1 MSSSQMRLNRATGEW
16 VIYAP
21 ARRKRPHDLQKK
33 ESTEAS
39 SLGFDP
45 DCPFCT
51 GDEKTLQ
58 SELLDFPLSHGEQ
71 WQTRVI
77 SNKYPALTPSEL
89 PERVAHGIYLT
100 TAGYGRQ
107 EVIIESP
114 LHSMTLATMSVE
126 AIEILIDTYH
136 HRYLALMEDPEIM
149 MVIIFR
155 NHGSTAG
162 ASLRHPHSQIIGTSV
177 VPRNRR
183 WQDEEAQRYFDHWN
197 RCLYCDLLQFEIQEG
212 KRIIQENQSFVAFV
226 PFAAQA
232 SCEVW
237 IMPKQHQADFGS
249 INPLQRKD
257 FAAILQDVLARIYHK
272 LNNPDYNY
280 VINSAV
286 RYKSEEPQVHW
297 YCQIVPRLST
307 PAGFEIGSG
316 ISINPSLPEI
326 DAKFLRGENLDV

>member
-21 ARRKRPHDLQKK
+21 SRRQRPHDLQKK
-33 ESTEAS
+33 PSPGSSSESHQ
-39 SLGFDP
+39 F
-45 DCPFCT
+45 CPFCS
-51 GDEKTLQ
+51 GNEETLQ
-58 SELLDFPLSHGEQ
+58 SEILEFPLSHQGQ

-89 PERVAHGIYLT
+89 SPRVAHGIYLT

-114 LHSMTLATMSVE
+114 FHTKTPATMSVE
-126 AIEILIDTYH
+126 EMEILIDTYH
-136 HRYLALMEDPEIM
+136 HRYLALMEDPSIM

-155 NHGSTAG
+155 NHGPTAG
-162 ASLRHPHSQIIGTSV
+162 ASLGHPHSQIIGTSI

-197 RCLYCDLLQFEIQEG
+197 RCLYCELLQFELEEG
-212 KRIIQENQSFVAFV
+212 QRIIQENADFVAFV
-226 PFAAQA
+226 PYAAQV

-237 IMPKQHQADFGS
+237 IMPKLHQGDFGS
-249 INPLQRKD
+249 IRPSQKKNL
-257 FAAILQDVLARIYHK
+257 AAILQDVLSRLYHS

-297 YCQIVPRLST
+297 YCQIVPQLST

-316 ISINPSLPEI
+316 IRINPSLPEI
-326 DAKFLRGENLDV
+326 DAQFLRES